1 MVIIKIMSK
10 NSIIVILILALPVRA
25 FGISGDDKPMDI
37 FITNLMLR
45 MTLDQKIGQLN
56 LMSVPSFVSG
66 NVHDDDGTNSR
77 LVHEGH
83 LGAMYGSFDVNI
95 LREMQ
100 KIAVEES
107 PNGIPL
113 IFGYDVIH
121 GLHTVQPIP
130 LAQST
135 SWNPALV
142 EAGARAAANE
152 ATASGINWIYS
163 PMIDICRDARW
174 GRIAE
179 SMGEDPYLSGEYAKA
194 YVRGYQGNDLSA
206 DSTVLSCVKHYALY
220 GAAESG
226 RDYNS
231 VFLSR
236 QEAMNGYMP
245 PYREAVKAGA
255 ASFMTSFNEFEGI
268 PATINEYLLK
278 DILRNEWG
286 FKGFVVTDYNAIPEC
301 VDHGLG
307 NIEHVTALALKAG
320 VDMDLNGGSMMAY
333 LEKLVKTGK
342 VNIAE
347 VDQACRRILEAKYRL
362 GLFDDPY
369 RYLDI
374 NRYNSQI
381 RASLM
386 QSQVRQMAHEC
397 QVLLKNEGSTL
408 PLSKNMSIALI
419 GPLADD
425 SRNMQGCWAF
435 SRYADEFISFRQGL
449 SEAGATVEV
458 AEGCWLMEDADLETM
473 LVNSYLGSYVPGQD
487 IKKVHSRTLEEMI
500 AEAVGLAQRNDVVIA
515 ALGEINNMNGEGASR
530 SDISLGR
537 PQLELLKALKATGKS
552 VIVLLTTG
560 RPLAIEDAEPYADA
574 ILCTWSLGDQA
585 GRAVADVVF
594 GDVNPSG
601 RLTTS
606 WPRTVGQCPIYY
618 NHKSTGRPHS
628 DGKLYDRSRSSFM
641 DVTSGPL
648 YPFGHGLSYTTFDYS
663 EVKLSSSTM
672 YYDSSVTASVM
683 VTNSGTREGKE
694 VVQLYIHD
702 IYASSSRPVMEL
714 KGFQKISLKP
724 GEIREVKFTLTCD
737 DLKFYNHE
745 LQYVAEPGDF
755 EIMIGHNSQ
764 NFNKLN
770 LTLKNN

>member
-1 MVIIKIMSK
+1 MSK
-10 NSIIVILILALPVRA
+10 NVIIVILILALLPVRA
-25 FGISGDDKPMDI
+25 FGTSGDDKSMDI
-37 FITNLMLR
+37 FITNLMSR

-66 NVHDDDGTNSR
+66 NAGDDDDTNSR
-77 LVHEGH
+77 LVREGH
-83 LGAMYGSFDVNI
+83 LGAMYGSFDANL

-113 IFGYDVIH
+113 MFGYDVIH

-135 SWNPALV
+135 SWNPALIEV
-142 EAGARAAANE
+142 GARAAANE

-194 YVRGYQGNDLSA
+194 YVRGYQGNNLSA

-278 DILRNEWG
+278 DLLRNEWG

-301 VDHGLG
+301 VDHGIG
-307 NIEHVTALALKAG
+307 SIEQVTALALKAG

-333 LEKLVKTGK
+333 LEKLVKSGK
-342 VNIAE
+342 VDIAE

-381 RASLM
+381 RTPLM

-408 PLSKNMSIALI
+408 PLSKNCSIALI

-425 SRNMQGCWAF
+425 SRNMQGSWAF

-487 IKKVHSRTLEEMI
+487 IKKAHSRTLEEMI
-500 AEAVGLAQRNDVVIA
+500 AEAVELAQRNDVVIA
-515 ALGEINNMNGEGASR
+515 ALGEVNNMNGEGTSR

-601 RLTTS
+601 CLTTS

-618 NHKSTGRPHS
+618 NHKPTGRPHP
-628 DGKLYDRSRSSFM
+628 DGKPYDRSRSSFM
-641 DVTSGPL
+641 DVISGPL

-663 EVKLSSSTM
+663 DVKLSSSTLS
-672 YYDSSVTASVM
+672 YDSSVTASVM
-683 VTNSGTREGKE
+683 VTNSGNREGKE

-714 KGFQKISLKP
+714 KGFQKINLKP
-724 GEIREVKFTLTCD
+724 GETREVKFTLTCD

-755 EIMIGHNSQ
+755 EIMIGHDSQ
-764 NFNKLN
+764 NFNKSN
-770 LTLKNN
+770 LTLKNK